1 MTPNHGRPVKTFSE
15 ALFLRE
21 PMIQR
26 DRKEFALRLICWDDY
41 KKLSLSTKADDLFV
55 IGYGDAAGA
64 ALKDVNLE
72 ILEAEKFDE
81 IKYILGISNAY

>member
-1 MTPNHGRPVKTFSE
+1 MTTKT
-15 ALFLRE
+15 
-21 PMIQR
+21 
-26 DRKEFALRLICWDDY
+26 
-41 KKLSLSTKADDLFV
+41 SLSTKADDLFV